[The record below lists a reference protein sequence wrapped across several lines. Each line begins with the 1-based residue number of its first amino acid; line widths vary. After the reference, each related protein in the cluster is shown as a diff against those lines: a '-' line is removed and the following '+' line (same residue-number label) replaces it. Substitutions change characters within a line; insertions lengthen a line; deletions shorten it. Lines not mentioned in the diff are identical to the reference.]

1 MREVARL
8 PNNSSNDPLLLITKA
23 AHFAAQAHREQRR
36 KDEHATPY
44 INHLAEV
51 AHLLAAAGC
60 DSAVI
65 AAGYLHD
72 TIEDVA
78 VTYEMLHMEFGPQI
92 ADLVLAVTDDK
103 LLEKQVRKQLQVEHA
118 LRASP
123 EIAALKMADKI
134 SNLRSMSNAPPA
146 GWSRQRLVDYVDW
159 AHRVVSNL
167 PHRNPQLSE
176 QYEEIRKELLAAWDI
191 TAESR

>member
-1 MREVARL
+1 MREDGPL
-8 PNNSSNDPLLLITKA
+8 PSNNDQLLFVTKA
-23 AHFAAQAHREQRR
+23 AYFAAQAHREQRR
-36 KDEHATPY
+36 KDEQATPY

-60 DSAVI
+60 EQVVV

-72 TIEDVA
+72 TIEDVG
-78 VTYEMLHMEFGPQI
+78 VTYETLQAEFGKAV

-103 LLEKQVRKQLQVEHA
+103 SLEKQVRKQMQVEHA
-118 LRASP
+118 LHASS

-134 SNLRSMSNAPPA
+134 SNLRSLFTAPPT
-146 GWSRQRLVDYVDW
+146 GWSQQRLFEYVEW

-167 PHRNPQLSE
+167 PHQNPTLLG
-176 QYEEIRKELLAAWDI
+176 QYESIRKELLAACA
-191 TAESR
+191 TAVSE